1 MFTSLSY
8 HYHFTP
14 DIIMNMPFGV
24 IGAYLEALSDSK
36 NKQQEPTSAE
46 HNKAVFDR
54 FGIK

>member
-1 MFTSLSY
+1 
-8 HYHFTP
+8 
-14 DIIMNMPFGV
+14 MNMPFGV